1 MYSWNGYR
9 CAYELIE
16 GQGTPLLLIHP
27 IGVGLSRR
35 FWQRFIQTW
44 RHSGKQNPIYN
55 PDLLGC
61 GESDLPH
68 VAYSPTDWAKQLQ
81 SFLQTVIKT
90 PVILVVQGALLPIAI
105 ELVTLEPDLICA
117 LVSSG
122 PPAIPLISR
131 ETSHLQHRIA
141 WNLFDSPLGQGFYRY
156 ARRSQFLRRFSMR
169 QLFERAEKVDSEW
182 LAMLKQGSQ
191 NLESRHAVFSFLS
204 GFWRQNYLEE
214 MMQIRQPVFVVFGE
228 KASSISREGKQ
239 ETADDRLT
247 DYLKIFPNVEG
258 VKIPGCNVMPYETTD
273 DFVSA
278 IVPFITRF

>member
-1 MYSWNGYR
+1 
-9 CAYELIE
+9 
-16 GQGTPLLLIHP
+16 
-27 IGVGLSRR
+27 
-35 FWQRFIQTW
+35 
-44 RHSGKQNPIYN
+44 
-55 PDLLGC
+55 
-61 GESDLPH
+61 
-68 VAYSPTDWAKQLQ
+68 
-81 SFLQTVIKT
+81 
-90 PVILVVQGALLPIAI
+90 
-105 ELVTLEPDLICA
+105 
-117 LVSSG
+117 
-122 PPAIPLISR
+122 
-131 ETSHLQHRIA
+131 
-141 WNLFDSPLGQGFYRY
+141 
-156 ARRSQFLRRFSMR
+156 MR

-247 DYLKIFPNVEG
+247 DYLKIFPNAEG
-258 VKIPGCNVMPYETTD
+258 VKISGRNVMPYETTD